1 MAQGLAGAVGLWFP
15 TGATPISLLCAQIS
29 NASSCGNFFACTTPT
44 AALMPNLP
52 LIRFFQA
59 CNYYVCAHAQSPSD
73 LLVRRLPQ
81 ATRGINFAK
90 SCLSDEIGRGEADI
104 QSGSHITG
112 EWRTRPAWKKHN
124 LTRYVGCSHL
134 PGRIKGKPV
143 CRPTSIVWKDI
154 FIAIRQLFLP
164 HWSASYIVLNKLK
177 LNFFSVNVYM
187 NTYQNC

>member
-1 MAQGLAGAVGLWFP
+1 
-15 TGATPISLLCAQIS
+15 
-29 NASSCGNFFACTTPT
+29 
-44 AALMPNLP
+44 MPNLP

-90 SCLSDEIGRGEADI
+90 SCLSDEIGCGEADI
-104 QSGSHITG
+104 QSVSHITG

-134 PGRIKGKPV
+134 PGRIKGCDLDV
-143 CRPTSIVWKDI
+143 AALC
-154 FIAIRQLFLP
+154 
-164 HWSASYIVLNKLK
+164 ASL
-177 LNFFSVNVYM
+177 
-187 NTYQNC
+187 